1 LPSGHGPLGAVAR
14 SVGVLP
20 ARNVSCNL
28 WWPDDHA
35 WCVATEIDLD
45 STYVGA
51 SEACIE
57 ELLANSELEVARLDL
72 GAGVTADSDTLNLAV
87 APDLPKGEH

>member
-1 LPSGHGPLGAVAR
+1 VGRAICMRCFPSVPQH
-14 SVGVLP
+14 VL
-20 ARNVSCNL
+20 AAHSISCNL

-57 ELLANSELEVARLDL
+57 ELLANSKLELARLNL
-72 GAGVTADSDTLNLAV
+72 AAGITADSDTLNLAV
-87 APDLPKGEH
+87 APDLPEGEH